1 MGWMDD
7 GQSST
12 VDARSEGARAPR
24 SRGPSTAGGSGGG
37 PPSAASS
44 AGSSPMARAR
54 RRLGLRPAETGEERI
69 RKARE
74 RAADRLAPVPLSDS
88 CSSRLRRLKDR
99 KAAVEGG
106 RRGRV
111 GGGVTAGGRAAAG
124 SDRPGTAPGPADADG
139 RRELGRAAG
148 SFLASSALNAVV
160 LALRRRHGGALGSP
174 SASWASLG
182 PTRGV
187 YLGLLLDAASVALQS
202 IALRAALTGLL
213 TFAFDAVDFG
223 QRRFVSNMAE
233 GRRLFAT
240 EARRLSRLAAAFVA
254 LASFT
259 TASVGWLVKLICS
272 LERGD
277 TGSVFS
283 KPLFGR
289 SEIGVLPQGWDKLP
303 GFAINKL
310 STTFFAGIVHPVRNW
325 SFVEAFYTKFQSI
338 FEFGCCELAS
348 TFEFGFL
355 TWGANAQAMSAYM
368 ALRLVVF
375 VAALVVMGGIVLPKR
390 YNSFESH
397 GRSGDDSFECSE
409 IGDMIQVPGSLDNSE
424 SNRSILSTINVT
436 RGQGGN
442 LSSTMETITEHHA
455 AAIMR

>member
-12 VDARSEGARAPR
+12 VDACGEGALAPR
-24 SRGPSTAGGSGGG
+24 SRGSSIGLGGG

-99 KAAVEGG
+99 KAAVEGR
-106 RRGRV
+106 RRGR
-111 GGGVTAGGRAAAG
+111 GGGGGGTAGGRAATG
-124 SDRPGTAPGPADADG
+124 PDRPGVG

-174 SASWASLG
+174 SASWAPLG

-187 YLGLLLDAASVALQS
+187 YLGPLLDATSVALQS

-254 LASFT
+254 FASFT

-436 RGQGGN
+436 RGQGEN